1 MILAASNNRSEIL
14 HLLGANQAKIKSF
27 GVRSLGLFGS
37 VARGDATDM
46 SDLDFIVEFERKS
59 FDAYMDLK
67 FFLEELFG
75 KRVDL
80 ALAEGIKPRLRERIL
95 EDAVHA
101 PGL

>member
-1 MILAASNNRSEIL
+1 MDSSDINSRSEIL
-14 HLLGANQAKIKSF
+14 HALTSNQTKIKSF

-37 VARGDATDM
+37 ASRGQASEV
-46 SDLDFIVEFERKS
+46 SDLDFIVEFDRKS

-67 FFLEELFG
+67 FFLEDLFG

-80 ALAEGIKPRLRERIL
+80 TLAERIKPRLRQRIL